1 VIIALNEISYL
12 LGLDMVR
19 AALFTGFLFASAA
32 WVASV
37 LKS

>member
-1 VIIALNEISYL
+1 L
-12 LGLDMVR
+12 LGLDLVR
-19 AALFTGFLFASAA
+19 AALFTAFLFVSAA